1 MPCYLSGKLTMFR
14 SDAVPSLATCSLN
27 WETIEQFFFWKL
39 VSAHDIDIKVI
50 LSNIVKLDYNN
61 HPETLT
67 SILLMLKKEK
77 YVALLLLHNRL
88 M

>member
-1 MPCYLSGKLTMFR
+1 MLR
-14 SDAVPSLATCSLN
+14 SDTLPKLSTSSLN
-27 WETIEQFFFWKL
+27 WETLEQYFFWKL

-77 YVALLLLHNRL
+77 
-88 M
+88 

>member
-1 MPCYLSGKLTMFR
+1 MFR
-14 SDAVPSLATCSLN
+14 SDTLPKLVTISLN
-27 WETIEQFFFWKL
+27 WETLEQYFFWKL

-77 YVALLLLHNRL
+77 
-88 M
+88 